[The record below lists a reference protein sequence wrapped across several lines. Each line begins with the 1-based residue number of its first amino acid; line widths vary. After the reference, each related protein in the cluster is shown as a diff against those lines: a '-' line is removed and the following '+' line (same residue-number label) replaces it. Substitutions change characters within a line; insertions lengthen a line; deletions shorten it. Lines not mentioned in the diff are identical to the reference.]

1 MSIKKQVYVSAS
13 VGGEIVSAEVIEDFA
28 GACSRFS
35 IVGTEG
41 CSLDAAVSIIMG
53 YGDGGDAGAVISEAL
68 VDSVTA
74 DRPPGLYRIEGRD
87 VLKKAVDYLIAVA
100 STDPEAFFNPRI
112 QYGHTSP
119 IAIVGDILAEAG
131 ITDYSGSGG
140 GGWTLGTEEQGT
152 PFQLVMAWDAI
163 QQVCSLGAWHV
174 WATPSGT
181 VRFAHIVPTPSGGA
195 SHTLKAGDPAG
206 GGNLVSIAYGRS
218 DEDIRNRI
226 VAIGMPGAAAEASAA
241 SPYLPSGYYKT
252 AVVSS
257 DLLGGS
263 AMCQL
268 SADANLS
275 MLNRLTEKATFEA
288 EGKHSVHIHDTV
300 RVEENFSGAA
310 GDWFVYQVTHTIDD
324 DGYRISGILT
334 R

>member
-1 MSIKKQVYVSAS
+1 MTIKKQVYISAS

-28 GACSRFS
+28 GACSRFT

-41 CSLDAAVSIIMG
+41 CSLNATAAISMG
-53 YGDGGDAGAVISEAL
+53 YAGDGDAGAVIAGGL

-74 DRPPGLYRIEGRD
+74 ERPPGLYRIEGRD
-87 VLKKAVDYLIAVA
+87 ILKKAVDYLIVVA
-100 STDPEAFFNPRI
+100 SMNPDDFFNPRT

-119 IAIVGDILAEAG
+119 IAIVGDILAKAG

-140 GGWTLGTEEQGT
+140 GGWTLGTEQEGT

-174 WATPSGT
+174 WATPSGA
-181 VRFAHIVPTPSGGA
+181 VRFACVTPTPSGGA

-206 GGNLVSIAYGRS
+206 GANLVSIAYGNS
-218 DEDIRNRI
+218 DEDIRNRV
-226 VAIGMPGAAAEASAA
+226 VAMGMPGCAAEASAP
-241 SPYLPSGYYKT
+241 SPYLPTGYYKT

-257 DLLGGS
+257 DLLGS
-263 AMCQL
+263 SEMCQL
-268 SADANLS
+268 SANANLS
-275 MLNRLTEKATFEA
+275 MLNRLTQKATFEG

-300 RVEENFSGAA
+300 TVEESFCGAA

-324 DGYRISGILT
+324 AGYRISGILT